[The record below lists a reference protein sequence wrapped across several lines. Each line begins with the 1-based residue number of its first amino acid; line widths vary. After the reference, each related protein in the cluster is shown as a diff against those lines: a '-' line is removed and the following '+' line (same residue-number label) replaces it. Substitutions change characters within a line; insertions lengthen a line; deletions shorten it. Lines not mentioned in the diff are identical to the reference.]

1 MDSGASSESMVTLKV
16 LLSKLDLN
24 CDNVSTV
31 AAAAAAVNG
40 SLPFDKKSERDIL
53 TKTISID
60 RSVLNK
66 LNSKE
71 SLIKILSKYGIPLS
85 PPYELIS
92 LARKSKKNKKYIG
105 LESPDDFKCLSR
117 SLKVKNHVKLRISD
131 KTAIANAAKKTSDE
145 SPLKKIDFAKLGDAL
160 VEACFDH
167 FKEFMKDFSFD
178 LGESENKS
186 DQHQPADQTN
196 NQTHNQTNDQT
207 NDLVVHTNVAC
218 DGCSSHEFKPIH
230 GVRYKCL
237 VCPDFD
243 LCSSCEAN
251 LKNPV
256 GGHLPAHPLAKVSTP
271 ESAAFGRFATSFREV
286 GSVEHAVYENAIRF
300 KKLADSISSGNEDD
314 DTKFAMLQSL
324 VEQFKNNQA
333 TQSYS
338 PQQQKQ
344 TQTEEK
350 EVTDSNQFSDLN
362 LEATN
367 EHVVVKT
374 KKYSDHCRVIS
385 IMLQN
390 NSRFVINGGDLTFTF
405 FNDDESE
412 TVVVRAANSIAPG
425 QHRFYN
431 LGKLSD
437 KFHELSGKKLRIS
450 TYDSSLIMEGQYNES
465 EESSL
470 VVSTKAVPE
479 FDTKSIETS
488 NNIVFDRKDQV
499 NVVFVPKSSQMA
511 QIIIT
516 NKSEKPIDCSDLKFE
531 VYNCFETN
539 VSSVLVH
546 KKHGILSGKSAKFNI
561 AVNGAHLK
569 YPFKLVMKNDS
580 FTAFTELSMKQL
592 TGSFNFNTVT
602 PVELPEKAT
611 IESTPEEELNDDN
624 ASSVTEDHELASPP
638 ASADQSRLQSFSL
651 SVHSMVL
658 PTLPKESI
666 IEQGSQYLDANSTI
680 AEAEDAKNDAENDK
694 DMDEYDMISESEC
707 EIGSDYEVLSTTN
720 SIA

>member
-105 LESPDDFKCLSR
+105 LESPDDFKCLLR

-286 GSVEHAVYENAIRF
+286 GSMEHAVYENAIRF

-437 KFHELSGKKLRIS
+437 KFHELS
-450 TYDSSLIMEGQYNES
+450 
-465 EESSL
+465 
-470 VVSTKAVPE
+470 
-479 FDTKSIETS
+479 
-488 NNIVFDRKDQV
+488 
-499 NVVFVPKSSQMA
+499 
-511 QIIIT
+511 
-516 NKSEKPIDCSDLKFE
+516 
-531 VYNCFETN
+531 
-539 VSSVLVH
+539 
-546 KKHGILSGKSAKFNI
+546 
-561 AVNGAHLK
+561 
-569 YPFKLVMKNDS
+569 VMKNDS
-580 FTAFTELSMKQL
+580 FTALTELSMKQL

-694 DMDEYDMISESEC
+694 DMDEYDMISFTL
-707 EIGSDYEVLSTTN
+707 VPKKPPSTTLPKLKN
-720 SIA
+720 YPPTLR